1 MDPIK
6 VDFANKK
13 GGANKKEIV
22 IPPEKAALKIIL
34 SIIGMLVFAA
44 VAFYVMLP
52 ALNFKDYE
60 FYLYIG
66 MVAASYVVFNGILSN
81 VMGKPEYIPYVK
93 RRAIVPGIIIAV
105 LVVTVGIGY
114 LVSCEFFRAKA
125 YHNIIDVEPKV
136 FTEEIREENIS
147 SFTDIPKL
155 DDISAT
161 ELANKAL
168 GELAEKGYVSQF
180 TASTE
185 STQINYNGV
194 PVRVAPLKYASII
207 KWLNNTK
214 EGLPGYVR
222 INMADEKTTF
232 EEATIKYSTEE
243 YFNEKLER
251 YLRFK
256 YPTYIFG
263 DANFEI
269 DEAGK
274 PYWICPVLDR
284 TIGLFGG
291 TDVKS
296 VIIVNA
302 EIGVNPEEDKLTGEF
317 TMEQVRNN
325 EELKWID
332 RAYDSDLL
340 IQQYN
345 FYGKYPHGF
354 WNSIL
359 AQNDVITSTQGYN
372 YIAKDDDVWM
382 YTGVT
387 SVTSDSSIT
396 GFVLINQRTKE
407 AQYYPVTGG
416 TEAAAQEAA
425 QGRVKQYN
433 YVATFPLIVNI
444 DGQATY
450 FMSLK
455 DATNIRQQY
464 ALIHVNQYNKIGAT
478 STDLNTCLQ
487 NYRNELKAN
496 GIAVKEEQVPS
507 TETPDTPA
515 LDGTPVTGAIADIRD
530 ADFDGNTVYFIKL
543 EGVDNYFEIPASKD
557 KTVVILNKG
566 DNVTITYS
574 GEGEFISADSIKVN

>member
-13 GGANKKEIV
+13 GGASKKEIV
-22 IPPEKAALKIIL
+22 IPPEKAVLKIIL
-34 SIIGMLVFAA
+34 SILGTLVFAA
-44 VAFYVMLP
+44 IAFYVMLP
-52 ALNFKDYE
+52 AINFKDYE
-60 FYLYIG
+60 FYLYLG
-66 MVAASYVVFNGILSN
+66 MVAASYVVFNGLLAN

-161 ELANKAL
+161 ELANNAL
-168 GELAEKGYVSQF
+168 GVLEKEGKVSQF

-185 STQINYNGV
+185 STQINYQGA
-194 PVRVAPLKYASII
+194 PVRVAPLKYESII

-214 EGLPGYVR
+214 EGLPGYV
-222 INMADEKTTF
+222 IIDMAGESTDF
-232 EEATIKYSTEE
+232 VSADIKYSTEE

-332 RAYDSDLL
+332 RVYDSDLL

-387 SVTSDSSIT
+387 SVTSDISIT

-407 AQYYPVTGG
+407 AHYYPVTGG
-416 TEAAAQEAA
+416 TEAAAQKAA

-455 DATNIRQQY
+455 DAGDIVQQY
-464 ALIHVNQYNKIGAT
+464 ALINVNQYNKIGAT

-507 TETPDTPA
+507 TETPA
-515 LDGTPVTGAIADIRD
+515 LDGTSVSGAIAEIRS
-530 ADFDGNTVYFIKL
+530 AVISGNTVYYIKL
-543 EGVDNYFEIPASKD
+543 EGNNTYFSISASKD
-557 KTVVILNKG
+557 ETVVILNKG

-574 GEGEFISADSIKVN
+574 GEGAIISAGSIKLN

>member
-13 GGANKKEIV
+13 GGASKKEIV
-22 IPPEKAALKIIL
+22 IPPEKAVLKIIL
-34 SIIGMLVFAA
+34 SILGTLVFAA
-44 VAFYVMLP
+44 IAFYVMLP
-52 ALNFKDYE
+52 AINFKDYE
-60 FYLYIG
+60 FYLYLG
-66 MVAASYVVFNGILSN
+66 MVAASYVVFNGLLAN

-114 LVSCEFFRAKA
+114 LVSCEFFRAKS
-125 YHNIIDVEPKV
+125 YHNIIDVETKT
-136 FTEEIREENIS
+136 FTEEIEAQDIS
-147 SFTDIPKL
+147 SFNDIPKL

-168 GELAEKGYVSQF
+168 GDLAEKGYVSQF

-185 STQINYNGV
+185 STQINYKGV
-194 PVRVAPLKYASII
+194 PVRVAPLKYANII
-207 KWLNNTK
+207 KWLNNTRK
-214 EGLPGYVR
+214 GLPGYVR
-222 INMADEKTTF
+222 INMADEKTEF
-232 EEATIKYSTEE
+232 VEATIKYSTEE

-263 DANFEI
+263 EANFEI
-269 DEAGK
+269 DENGR

-302 EIGVNPEEDKLTGEF
+302 ELGVTQEDKYTGEHSIDDI
-317 TMEQVRNN
+317 RNN

-340 IQQYN
+340 VQQYN

-407 AQYYPVTGG
+407 AQYYPVSGG

-444 DGQATY
+444 DGQPTY

-478 STDLNTCLQ
+478 STDLNTCLE
-487 NYRNELKAN
+487 NYRKNLKAN
-496 GIAVKEEQVPS
+496 GIEGVKEEQIPVENNPVVESHTS
-507 TETPDTPA
+507 TI
-515 LDGTPVTGAIADIRD
+515 GTIAEIRS
-530 ADFDGNTVYFIKL
+530 AVISGNTVYYIKL
-543 EGVDNYFEIPASKD
+543 EGNNTYFSISASKD
-557 KTVVILNKG
+557 ETVVILNKG

-574 GEGEFISADSIKVN
+574 GEGAIISADSIKLN

>member
-13 GGANKKEIV
+13 GGASKKEIV
-22 IPPEKAALKIIL
+22 IPPEKAVLKIIL
-34 SIIGMLVFAA
+34 SILGMLVFAA

-93 RRAIVPGIIIAV
+93 RRAIVPGVIIAI

-114 LVSCEFFRAKA
+114 LVSCEFFRAKS
-125 YHNIIDVEPKV
+125 YHNIIDVDTKV
-136 FTEEIREENIS
+136 FTEEIREEDYA

-168 GELAEKGYVSQF
+168 GDLAEKGYVSQF
-180 TASTE
+180 TASPE
-185 STQINYNGV
+185 STQINYKGA
-194 PVRVAPLKYASII
+194 PVRVAPLKYANII

-214 EGLPGYVR
+214 GGLPGYVR
-222 INMADEKTTF
+222 INMADEKTEF
-232 EEATIKYSTEE
+232 VEATIKYSTEE
-243 YFNEKLER
+243 YFNEKLDR

-269 DEAGK
+269 DENGR

-302 EIGVNPEEDKLTGEF
+302 EIGVNPEADKLTGEF
-317 TMEQVRNN
+317 SIDQIRNN

-340 IQQYN
+340 VQQYN

-444 DGQATY
+444 DGQPTY

-478 STDLNTCLQ
+478 STDMDTCLE
-487 NYRNELKAN
+487 NYRKELKAN
-496 GIAVKEEQVPS
+496 GIDVKENQAPVENKPVV
-507 TETPDTPA
+507 DT
-515 LDGTPVTGAIADIRD
+515 LDGTPVTGTVAEIRTAVKGGD
-530 ADFDGNTVYFIKL
+530 SYYYIKL
-543 EGVDNYFEIPASKD
+543 DSNSAYFSIPASKD
-557 KTVVILNKG
+557 ETVVILNKG

-574 GEGEFISADSIKVN
+574 GEGAIISAESIKIN

>member
-34 SIIGMLVFAA
+34 SSVGMLVFAA

-52 ALNFKDYE
+52 AINFKDYE

-66 MVAASYVVFNGILSN
+66 MVAASYVVFNGIFSN

-93 RRAIVPGIIIAV
+93 RRAIVPGIIIAL

-114 LVSCEFFRAKA
+114 LVSSEFFRAKD
-125 YHNIIDVEPKV
+125 YHNIINVETKA

-155 DDISAT
+155 DDVSAT

-168 GELAEKGYVSQF
+168 GDLAEKGYVSQF

-185 STQINYNGV
+185 STQINYKGV
-194 PVRVAPLKYASII
+194 PVRVAPLKYANII
-207 KWLNNTK
+207 KWLNNTR

-222 INMADEKTTF
+222 INMADEKTEF
-232 EEATIKYSTEE
+232 VEATIKYSTEE

-269 DEAGK
+269 DEEGK

-302 EIGVNPEEDKLTGEF
+302 AIGVNPEEDKFTGEF
-317 TMEQVRNN
+317 TVDEIKNN
-325 EELKWID
+325 DELKWID

-345 FYGKYPHGF
+345 FYGKYRHGF
-354 WNSIL
+354 WNSL
-359 AQNDVITSTQGYN
+359 LTQNDVITSTQGYN

-396 GFVLINQRTKE
+396 GFVLINQRTKV
-407 AQYYPVTGG
+407 AQYYPVSGG

-433 YVATFPLIVNI
+433 YDATFPLIVNI
-444 DGQATY
+444 DGQPTY

-478 STDLNTCLQ
+478 SADLNTCLE
-487 NYRNELKAN
+487 NYRKDLKAN
-496 GIAVKEEQVPS
+496 GFEIKEEQAPVENKPAV
-507 TETPDTPA
+507 DT
-515 LDGTPVTGAIADIRD
+515 LDGTPVTGTVADIRTAVKGGD
-530 ADFDGNTVYFIKL
+530 SYYYIKL
-543 EGVDNYFEIPASKD
+543 DSNAAYFSIPASKD
-557 KTVVILNKG
+557 ETVVILNKG

-574 GEGEFISADSIKVN
+574 GEGAIINAESIKIN